1 MRDDFA
7 GHALPLQVG
16 GQARRRDRG
25 RGDAQNALW
34 SRSRAGESV
43 QGIAPIQGP
52 GAPHHT
58 GIRRPRT
65 IPWLDQRRDES
76 NDRLN
81 RPIRVSPATS
91 SSTQPFMS
99 STRAALAV
107 LIVALWIGGM
117 TMMFRRNANV
127 SEAQQFAEVA
137 LRLQPATFYYA
148 IERDGHQIG
157 AASSALDTTTNTLVS
172 EEYFVGDYPAGK
184 SVERT
189 SARWQTRLTRGFHLV

>member
-1 MRDDFA
+1 M
-7 GHALPLQVG
+7 
-16 GQARRRDRG
+16 
-25 RGDAQNALW
+25 
-34 SRSRAGESV
+34 
-43 QGIAPIQGP
+43 
-52 GAPHHT
+52 T
-58 GIRRPRT
+58 
-65 IPWLDQRRDES
+65 
-76 NDRLN
+76 
-81 RPIRVSPATS
+81 
-91 SSTQPFMS
+91 

-137 LRLQPATFYYA
+137 LRLQPATFYYT
-148 IERDGHQIG
+148 IERDGQQIG

-189 SARWQTRLTRGFHLV
+189 SARWQTRLTRGFHLVDLTIDIARATRPFSINAAVEEDTLLFIAGTKTTGGHPPAHYTFTPPLFTPSLAPVERPLGGQFQIGRKQPHAVFDHR